1 MDAGKLNL
9 VLCWHMHQPHYR
21 DGIDGEY
28 RLPWVY
34 LHGLK
39 DYTDMAAHFENN
51 PEMRGVIN
59 FAPVLLEQID
69 DYVKQLELWR
79 ESGQP
84 TFDPLLNHV
93 IGATPIPADA
103 ESRLEIVRA
112 CQRCHHPRLIDPYPE
127 FRNLVHWFDHLNL
140 YYNEKHSPK
149 QMLTYLDEQ
158 YFIDLLVW
166 YHLAWLGHSLRDD
179 EVVRCMMEK
188 GRLYT
193 REDMRLLANLMHD
206 ALAGLMPR
214 YSALAES
221 GQIEISMTPY
231 GHPIVPLLH
240 DFRNMRCALP
250 DAPAPEVA
258 QYPGGHERNHWHMR
272 EGLELMERYLGLRP
286 GGVWLSEGGISDDAL
301 DLLDE
306 FDIAWTATGEG
317 VWRNSCQKSGCS
329 EEEVHS
335 RRGLFS
341 PYTHGK
347 YSVELFF
354 RDDGLSDLIGFE
366 YSNWHADDAVADF
379 LKHLRNIGTFLDEDS
394 DRHVVSV
401 ILDGENAWEYYPD
414 NGANFLD
421 GLYKALAEDEEI
433 QVMTFSEAVNSDI
446 KTREMKK
453 LCPGSWVYGSFSTWI
468 GQQDKNRAWELLVE
482 AKQAYDQVVSRK
494 VLSAEE
500 TRRATQQLAVCE
512 GSDWFWWFGDYN
524 SSESVSDFEQ
534 LFRRQ
539 LKSLYKLLHLPEPPA
554 LDIPISAGGD
564 KGSENAGTMRR
575 NQ

>member
-1 MDAGKLNL
+1 MEAGKLNL

-51 PEMRGVIN
+51 PKMRGVIN
-59 FAPVLLEQID
+59 FAPVLLEQIE
-69 DYVKQLELWR
+69 DYVRQLELWR

-84 TFDPLLNHV
+84 TFDPLLNYV

-103 ESRLEIVRA
+103 ESRVEIVRA
-112 CQRCHHPRLIDPYPE
+112 CQRCHHPLLIDPYPE

-140 YYNEKHSPK
+140 YYSEQHPPRE
-149 QMLTYLDEQ
+149 MLAYLDEQ

-166 YHLAWLGHSLRDD
+166 YHLVWFGHSLRKNDLIRYLMD
-179 EVVRCMMEK
+179 K
-188 GRLYT
+188 GRHFSGS
-193 REDMRLLANLMHD
+193 DMEQLAFLIHD
-206 ALAGLMPR
+206 TLAGLIPR
-214 YSALAES
+214 YRALAAS

-240 DFRNMRCALP
+240 DFENMRCALP
-250 DAPAPEVA
+250 DAPAPETVA
-258 QYPGGHERNHWHMR
+258 YPGGKERNRWHMQQ
-272 EGLELMERYLGLRP
+272 GIELMKRYLGVRP
-286 GGVWLSEGGISDDAL
+286 KGVWLSEGGVSDDAM

-306 FDIAWTATGEG
+306 FAIAWTATGEG
-317 VWRNSCQKSGCS
+317 VWRNSSQKSGFP
-329 EEEVHS
+329 EDEVHS

-341 PYTHGK
+341 PYTHADNR
-347 YSVELFF
+347 VELFF

-366 YSNWHADDAVADF
+366 YSNWHADDAIVDF
-379 LKHLRNIGTFLDEDS
+379 IKHLRNIRTFLDQDS
-394 DRHVVSV
+394 DKHVVSV

-421 GLYKALAEDEEI
+421 GLYKALVDDPDI
-433 QVMTFSEAVNSDI
+433 NVMSFSGAVESDI
-446 KTREMKK
+446 ETREMEK
-453 LCPGSWVYGSFSTWI
+453 LCPGSWVFGSFSTWI
-468 GQQDKNRAWELLVE
+468 GEKDKNRAWELLVE
-482 AKQAYDQVVSRK
+482 AKQAYDAVIGRN
-494 VLSAEE
+494 VLTAEE
-500 TRRATQQLAVCE
+500 ERLATQQLAVCE

-524 SSESVSDFEQ
+524 SPESVSDFEQ

-539 LKSLYKLLHLPEPPA
+539 LRSLYRLLHLPEPPV
-554 LDIPISAGGD
+554 LDEPVSAGGS
-564 KGSENAGTMRR
+564 KGAVNAGTMRR
-575 NQ
+575 N

>member
-51 PEMRGVIN
+51 PGMRGVVN

-69 DYVKQLELWR
+69 DYVRQMELWR

-84 TFDPLLNHV
+84 TFDPLLNYL

-103 ESRLEIVRA
+103 ETRVEIVRA
-112 CQRCHHPRLIDPYPE
+112 CQRCHHPLLIDPYPE
-127 FRNLVHWFDHLNL
+127 FRNLVHWFDHLDL
-140 YYNEKHSPK
+140 YHSEQQSPK
-149 QMLTYLDEQ
+149 EMLAYLDEQ
-158 YFIDLLVW
+158 YFTDLLVW
-166 YHLAWLGHSLRDD
+166 YHLVWFGQSLRQNDLIQ
-179 EVVRCMMEK
+179 CLMKK
-188 GRLYT
+188 GRLFSGT
-193 REDMRLLANLMHD
+193 DTQQLAHLIHD
-206 ALAGLMPR
+206 TLAGLIPR
-214 YSALAES
+214 YRALAAS
-221 GQIEISMTPY
+221 GQVEISMTPY

-240 DFRNMRCALP
+240 DFENMRCALP
-250 DAPAPEVA
+250 DAPAPETVA
-258 QYPGGHERNHWHMR
+258 YPGGKERNRWHMR
-272 EGLELMERYLGLRP
+272 QGLELMEHFLGVRP
-286 GGVWLSEGGISDDAL
+286 QGVWLSEGGVSDDAL

-317 VWRNSCQKSGCS
+317 VWRNSCQESGCT
-329 EEEVHS
+329 EDDVHS

-341 PYTHGK
+341 PYTHAQN
-347 YSVELFF
+347 SVELFF

-366 YSNWHADDAVADF
+366 YSNWQADDAIADF
-379 LKHLRNIGTFLDEDS
+379 IKHLGNIRTFLDEDS
-394 DRHVVSV
+394 DKHVVSV

-414 NGANFLD
+414 NGASFLD
-421 GLYKALAEDEEI
+421 GLYKALAEEPEI
-433 QVMTFSEAVNSDI
+433 NVMTFSDAVESDI
-446 KTREMKK
+446 ETREMEK

-468 GQQDKNRAWELLVE
+468 GEKDKNRAWELLVE
-482 AKQAYDQVVSRK
+482 AKQAYDSVIERK
-494 VLSAEE
+494 VLSGEE
-500 TRRATQQLAVCE
+500 ERLASRQLAVCE

-524 SSESVSDFEQ
+524 SQESVSDFEK

-539 LKSLYKLLHLPEPPA
+539 LRSLYRLLHLPEPPV
-554 LDIPISAGGD
+554 LDVPISAGG
-564 KGSENAGTMRR
+564 SEGVANAGTMRR
-575 NQ
+575 N

>member
-1 MDAGKLNL
+1 VDAGKLNL

-51 PEMRGVIN
+51 PKMRGVIN
-59 FAPVLLEQID
+59 FAPVLLEQIE
-69 DYVKQLELWR
+69 DYARQLGSWR

-84 TFDPLLNHV
+84 TFDPLLNYV

-103 ESRLEIVRA
+103 ESRVEIVRA
-112 CQRCHHPRLIDPYPE
+112 CQRCHHPLLIDP
-127 FRNLVHWFDHLNL
+127 WFDHLNL
-140 YYNEKHSPK
+140 YYSEQHSPK
-149 QMLTYLDEQ
+149 EMLAYLDEQ

-166 YHLAWLGHSLRDD
+166 YHLVWFGHSLRKEELIRYLMD
-179 EVVRCMMEK
+179 K
-188 GRLYT
+188 GRHFSGRDL
-193 REDMRLLANLMHD
+193 EQLAILIHD
-206 ALAGLMPR
+206 TLAGLIPR
-214 YSALAES
+214 YRALATS

-240 DFRNMRCALP
+240 DFANMRCALP
-250 DAPAPEVA
+250 DAPAPQTVS
-258 QYPGGHERNHWHMR
+258 YPGGKERNRWHMQQ
-272 EGLELMERYLGLRP
+272 GIELMERYLGVRP
-286 GGVWLSEGGISDDAL
+286 KGVWLSEGGVSDDAM

-317 VWRNSCQKSGCS
+317 VWRNSCQKSGCT
-329 EEEVHS
+329 EDEVHS

-341 PYTHGK
+341 
-347 YSVELFF
+347 
-354 RDDGLSDLIGFE
+354 
-366 YSNWHADDAVADF
+366 
-379 LKHLRNIGTFLDEDS
+379 NIRTFLDEDS
-394 DRHVVSV
+394 DKHVVSV

-421 GLYKALAEDEEI
+421 GLYKALADDPDI
-433 QVMTFSEAVNSDI
+433 NVMSFSGVVESDI
-446 KTREMKK
+446 ETREMEK

-468 GQQDKNRAWELLVE
+468 GEKDKNRAWELLVE
-482 AKQAYDQVVSRK
+482 AKQAYDAVIGRK
-494 VLSAEE
+494 VLTPEE
-500 TRRATQQLAVCE
+500 ERLATQQLAVCE

-524 SSESVSDFEQ
+524 SQESVSDFEQ

-539 LKSLYKLLHLPEPPA
+539 LRSLYRLLHLPEPPV
-554 LDIPISAGGD
+554 LDEPVSAGGA
-564 KGSENAGTMRR
+564 KGAKNAGTMRR
-575 NQ
+575 N